1 MTRAVRRRAVVAVL
15 AALAAASIV
24 PAALAQDPRAVQAQ
38 EVAREWLALA
48 DRQDADATHR
58 AAGAKFREALTVER
72 WREALK
78 RARGPLGE
86 TVQRT
91 VMSTKLTRT
100 LPGQPDGDYALV
112 AFRSSWAGRSLGREF
127 VSLEYEGGRW
137 RVIGYVIQ

>member
-1 MTRAVRRRAVVAVL
+1 MTHALRRRVVVVML
-15 AALAAASIV
+15 AALASSSIT
-24 PAALAQDPRAVQAQ
+24 PGALAQDPRALRAQ

-58 AAGAKFREALTVER
+58 AAGAKFREALTAER

-78 RARGPLGE
+78 RVRGPLGE
-86 TVQRT
+86 MVQRT
-91 VMSTKLTRT
+91 VLSTKLTRT

-112 AFRSSWAGRSLGREF
+112 AFRTSWTGKTVGREL
-127 VSLEYEGGRW
+127 VSLEYEGARW

>member
-1 MTRAVRRRAVVAVL
+1 VTHALRRRVVVVML
-15 AALAAASIV
+15 AALASSSIA
-24 PAALAQDPRAVQAQ
+24 PGALAQDPRALRAQ

-58 AAGAKFREALTVER
+58 AAGAKFREALTAER

-78 RARGPLGE
+78 RVRGPLGE
-86 TVQRT
+86 MVQRT
-91 VMSTKLTRT
+91 VLSTKLTRT

-112 AFRSSWAGRSLGREF
+112 AFRTSWTGKTVGREL
-127 VSLEYEGGRW
+127 VSLEYEGARW

>member
-1 MTRAVRRRAVVAVL
+1 MTRAVRRRAVVAML
-15 AALAAASIV
+15 AALAASSIA

-48 DRQDADATHR
+48 DRQDAEATHR
-58 AAGAKFREALTVER
+58 AAGAKFREALTAER

-78 RARGPLGE
+78 RVRGPLGE

-112 AFRSSWAGRSLGREF
+112 AFRTSWTGKSVGREF
-127 VSLEYEGGRW
+127 VSLAYEDGRW
-137 RVIGYVIQ
+137 WVIGYVIQ

>member
-1 MTRAVRRRAVVAVL
+1 MTHALRRRVVVVML
-15 AALAAASIV
+15 AALASSSIT
-24 PAALAQDPRAVQAQ
+24 PGALAQDPRALRAQ

-78 RARGPLGE
+78 RVRGPLGE
-86 TVQRT
+86 MVQRT
-91 VMSTKLTRT
+91 VLSTKLTRT

-112 AFRSSWAGRSLGREF
+112 AFRTSWTGKTVGREL
-127 VSLEYEGGRW
+127 VSLEDEGARW